1 MTEVDGLGYLAAT
14 LVLAT
19 FTAKNMVALRVLAI
33 SSNLAFIAY
42 GLLAGLWPILLLH
55 SIMLPLNLI
64 RLREA
69 LGETPAF
76 TSADR
81 VAACSNY
88 WEGACGGLCR
98 VAADRLSVHAAR
110 GSTGNLP
117 SSTAWQATSVP
128 SASISSG
135 RSPRQRSLAK
145 GQRG

>member
-76 TSADR
+76 HIRRPS
-81 VAACSNY
+81 
-88 WEGACGGLCR
+88 CGLQQLLGG
-98 VAADRLSVHAAR
+98 RLR
-110 GSTGNLP
+110 RT
-117 SSTAWQATSVP
+117 VP
-128 SASISSG
+128 SG
-135 RSPRQRSLAK
+135 
-145 GQRG
+145 G